1 MKYKHF
7 LITRFN
13 IPLWRTKEKDPIHDL
28 HYLKYRMKLFEDYCF
43 PSVRQ
48 QTNQN
53 FIWLCLFDVKTPDE
67 IKNRLMELHQLYS
80 NFCPLFLDVNAD
92 MVIPQAIID
101 KRRKYDEIN
110 ARISVTEVS
119 RDDKEYVERVQRL
132 IIPAFLQKQFT
143 LYTNIDTEWILTT
156 RLDNDDVLYQG
167 FIDEVQRHYIQ
178 NPGNY
183 VLNFLYGYQL
193 LAQDKLLFVNKF
205 ANNHFTTLAERNDE
219 NVVSVIF
226 YNHTVLEHHIAIH
239 NVDNQQPMFVEML
252 HGGNVCN
259 SLTLDKDLKPCY
271 SSPDMS
277 VFAPKIKVGTVISN
291 IWKLLTKYKG
301 VMYYILKNKQS

>member
-13 IPLWRTKEKDPIHDL
+13 IPLWRTKDKDPILDL
-28 HYLKYRMKLFEDYCF
+28 HYLKYRMQLFEDYCF

-53 FIWLCLFDVKTPDE
+53 FIWLCLFDVNTPEE
-67 IKNRLMELHQLYS
+67 IKKRLMELHQDYH
-80 NFCPLFLDVNAD
+80 NFCPLYLDVND
-92 MVIPQAIID
+92 DIVIPQAIIN
-101 KRRKYDEIN
+101 KRKKYDEVN
-110 ARISVTEVS
+110 ARISMAEVP
-119 RDDKEYVERVQRL
+119 RDDKEYVEKVQRL
-132 IIPAFLQKQFT
+132 ITPTFLQKHFEP
-143 LYTNIDTEWILTT
+143 YIDVDTEWILTT
-156 RLDNDDVLYQG
+156 RLDNDDVLYKC
-167 FIDEVQRHYIQ
+167 FIDEIQQQYIQ

-193 LAQDKLLFVNKF
+193 LVQDKLLFVNKF
-205 ANNHFTTLAERNDE
+205 FNNHFTTLAERNDE
-219 NVVSVIF
+219 NVVSIIF
-226 YNHTVLEHHIAIH
+226 YNHTVLEHHFAIN
-239 NVDNQQPMFVEML
+239 NVNNIQPMFIEML

-271 SSPDMS
+271 DSPNMGG
-277 VFAPKIKVGTVISN
+277 FAPKIKVGSIFHN

-301 VMYYILKNKQS
+301 VMYYILKNR